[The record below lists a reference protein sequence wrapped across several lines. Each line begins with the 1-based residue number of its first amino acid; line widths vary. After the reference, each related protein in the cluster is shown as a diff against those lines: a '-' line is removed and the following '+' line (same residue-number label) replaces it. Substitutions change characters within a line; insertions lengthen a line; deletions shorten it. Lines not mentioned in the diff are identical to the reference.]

1 MPKYNY
7 VARDMNG
14 TVVNG
19 LMEAGDKR
27 DVRSRLRRQ
36 DFYATSIAVIR
47 EARPSRFRKKIKRE
61 EIAVLA
67 EQLAVMIDA
76 GIPLVRCLA
85 TLAQQNKSESLRQI
99 IDEIRQD
106 VENGISLADSLAKHP
121 KVFPTL
127 FVSLVR
133 AGEVGGVLDGV
144 LRQLADYLD
153 KEQQTKQMVKSAL
166 IYPRIVAVLC
176 VLTAIFMVSFVVPRF
191 AMLYERLGIILPLPT
206 IILIEISNFVVKF
219 WWAMLV
225 GVVGVILAYMRFR
238 SSRFGRGMLDRV
250 KLHLPIFGDLNRKT
264 AVSRFVRVLG
274 ALDTSGVPIMQSLE
288 VAEPIVDNTVIS
300 RIIGGMR
307 ANVSSGGDLATPL
320 SVSRIFPPMVIQMIS
335 MGEEAGKLGEALE
348 KSADYLERQLNTIVK
363 RLIARLEPILT
374 IVVAAVVGL
383 FALAIYLP
391 LFDIIKVMGGS

>member
-1 MPKYNY
+1 
-7 VARDMNG
+7 MNG

-76 GIPLVRCLA
+76 GLPLVRCLA

-106 VENGISLADSLAKHP
+106 VENGTSLADSLAKHP

-127 FVSLVR
+127 FISLVR
-133 AGEVGGVLDGV
+133 AGEIGGVLDGV

-153 KEQQTKQMVKSAL
+153 KEQQTRQMVKSAL
-166 IYPRIVAVLC
+166 VYPRIVAVLC

-191 AMLYERLGIILPLPT
+191 AMLYERLGIMLPLPT
-206 IILIEISNFVVKF
+206 IILIEISNFIVKF

-225 GVVGVILAYMRFR
+225 GVVGVTLAYMRFR
-238 SSRFGRGMLDRV
+238 SSRVGRDMLDRV
-250 KLHLPIFGDLNRKT
+250 KLHLPIFGDLNRKA

-274 ALDTSGVPIMQSLE
+274 ALDASGVPILQSLE

-300 RIIGGMR
+300 RIIGDMR
-307 ANVSSGGDLATPL
+307 ANVSSGGDLTTPL
-320 SVSRIFPPMVIQMIS
+320 LVSRIFPPMVVQMIS
-335 MGEEAGKLGEALE
+335 MGEEAGKLGEALG
-348 KSADYLERQLNTIVK
+348 KSADYLERQLDTIVK

-374 IVVAAVVGL
+374 IIVAAVVGL

-391 LFDIIKVMGGS
+391 LFDIIKGMSG